1 MSPFRLVYGKEWHLP
16 VEIEHRAFW
25 AIKQCNLDLNLAGK
39 TRKLQLS
46 ELEELRNDAY
56 ENAKI
61 YKARTKALHDQLISR
76 MSFELNQKVWLF
88 DSKLKLFPG
97 KLRSKW
103 NGPFII
109 DQIFPNGAVQ
119 ISDPKTGN
127 TFKVNGQRLKPV
139 VDRNLPEPVSDSVAL
154 AIL

>member
-1 MSPFRLVYGKEWHLP
+1 MSPFRLVYGKACHLP

-61 YKARTKALHDQLISR
+61 YKARTKALHDQMISR
-76 MSFELNQKVWLF
+76 KSFEPNQKVWLF

-103 NGPFII
+103 SGPFII
-109 DQIFPNGAVQ
+109 DQIFLNGAVQ

-139 VDRNLPEPVSDSVAL
+139 VDHNLPEPVSDSVAL